1 MLKLLMLVSGVIEVL
16 FGLSALVAP
25 LAVIEAVGGKG
36 GAVQLPT
43 LALVSLLGA
52 ATLGL
57 GVGALYGRSHL
68 DTPGGMAA
76 AYGLGLY
83 NVVGAVVLTLFAK
96 SDASDPGLWAGAVLH
111 VVIGVLFIYAFAT
124 RKSG

>member
-25 LAVIEAVGGKG
+25 LAVIEEVGGKG
-36 GAVQLPT
+36 GGVQMPT

-57 GVGALYGRSHL
+57 GVGALIGRGHL
-68 DTPGGMAA
+68 DTAGGRAA

-83 NVVGAVVLTLFAK
+83 NVVGAAILLLFAR
-96 SDASDPGLWAGAVLH
+96 STGEPGLWAGAALH
-111 VVIGVLFIYAFAT
+111 SVIAALFVYAFLA
-124 RKSG
+124 RR

>member
-25 LAVIEAVGGKG
+25 LAVIEAAGGRG
-36 GAVQLPT
+36 GPVQMPT

-57 GVGALYGRSHL
+57 GVGALIGRNHL
-68 DTPGGMAA
+68 ETQGGLAA
-76 AYGLGLY
+76 AYGLAAY
-83 NVVGAVVLTLFAK
+83 NAIGGVVLLLFAA
-96 SDASDPGLWAGAVLH
+96 SDAGYTGLWGGAVLH
-111 VVIGVLFIYAFAT
+111 TVIAVLFCYALLA
-124 RKSG
+124 RR